1 MNPTPPP
8 PTNSQNV
15 KRRASLSDLNSEYEV
30 ESLTI
35 KQIKEI
41 LASNFVEYRGCCE
54 KQELIDKVKRLYK
67 SNKENKRIEQELNE
81 NTNSSNHYQTSSSGN
96 KRPND
101 AYANGEYESNLNG
114 TSPNAA
120 SENKQ
125 KRADESDLCKI
136 CMESLIDCVLLDCG
150 HMCSCIK

>member
-1 MNPTPPP
+1 M
-8 PTNSQNV
+8 
-15 KRRASLSDLNSEYEV
+15 KRRASLSDLNSENEV
-30 ESLTI
+30 ENLSI

-54 KQELIDKVKRLYK
+54 KQELIEKVKRLYK
-67 SNKENKRIEQELNE
+67 SNKENKRIEQELNGV
-81 NTNSSNHYQTSSSGN
+81 NNNSDNYRTTSNGN

-101 AYANGEYESNLNG
+101 SNGDYHSNQNG
-114 TSPNAA
+114 MSPNSA

-136 CMESLIDCVLLDCG
+136 CMESIIDCVLLDCG

>member
-1 MNPTPPP
+1 M
-8 PTNSQNV
+8 
-15 KRRASLSDLNSEYEV
+15 KRRASLSDLNSENEV
-30 ESLTI
+30 ENLSI

-54 KQELIDKVKRLYK
+54 KPELIEKVKRLYK

-81 NTNSSNHYQTSSSGN
+81 TNSNSNNYRTQTNAN
-96 KRPND
+96 KRPSD
-101 AYANGEYESNLNG
+101 SCSNGDYDSNPNG
-114 TSPNAA
+114 MSPNSV

-136 CMESLIDCVLLDCG
+136 CMESIIDCVLLDCG
-150 HMCSCIK
+150 HMCACIK